1 MPEPE
6 HETSSPAAQS
16 TPSASFTTSAAGA
29 PDAAGV
35 AAAGVGGVRSAKKL
49 ATRQTLLA
57 AALRL
62 LEQQSLSSLGLREV
76 TREAGVA
83 PAAFYRHFADLGA
96 LGVALVEES
105 LGSMHEL
112 IRDIRTPETDTE
124 DIMLRTV
131 DVVVAHVRA
140 DCAHFRFV
148 ARERHG
154 GVAEVRAAIAAQL
167 DAFID
172 ELVED
177 LALQPE
183 SEGWEPG
190 EMRVLARLYV
200 NVIMLTAADLLD
212 TGLDDPDAEQR
223 IIAEALTQLRIVSVG
238 RLHWLADSRGVAK
251 GTPQAL

>member
-1 MPEPE
+1 MPER
-6 HETSSPAAQS
+6 ETSTPAAPP
-16 TPSASFTTSAAGA
+16 PSAPTALTAPAAAGPEVA
-29 PDAAGV
+29 GAAV
-35 AAAGVGGVRSAKKL
+35 AAAISGVRSAKKL

-76 TREAGVA
+76 TREAGIA
-83 PAAFYRHFADLGA
+83 PAAFYRHFADLGE

-112 IRDIRTPETDTE
+112 IRDIRTPEADTE
-124 DIMLRTV
+124 DIMRRTV

-140 DCAHFRFV
+140 DSAHFRFV

-154 GVAEVRAAIAAQL
+154 GVAPVRAAIAAQL

-177 LALQPE
+177 LSIQPE
-183 SEGWEPG
+183 SEGWEPY

-212 TGLDDPDAEQR
+212 AGPDNPDAQQH
-223 IIAEALTQLRIVSVG
+223 IVSEALTQLRIVSVG
-238 RLHWLADSRGVAK
+238 RLHWLADGRGVTEA
-251 GTPQAL
+251 TPRTP

>member
-1 MPEPE
+1 MPES
-6 HETSSPAAQS
+6 ETSSPEAPAPA
-16 TPSASFTTSAAGA
+16 TAEPGAAGT
-29 PDAAGV
+29 AG
-35 AAAGVGGVRSAKKL
+35 AAATGGVRSAKKL

-76 TREAGVA
+76 TREAGIA
-83 PAAFYRHFADLGA
+83 PAAFYRHFADLGE

-112 IRDIRTPETDTE
+112 IRDIRTPEADTE
-124 DIMLRTV
+124 DIMRRTV

-154 GVAEVRAAIAAQL
+154 GVAAVRAAIAAQL
-167 DAFID
+167 DGFID

-177 LALQPE
+177 LSIQPE
-183 SEGWEPG
+183 SEGWEPH

-212 TGLDDPDAEQR
+212 AGPDNPDAEQH
-223 IIAEALTQLRIVSVG
+223 IIAEALTQLRIVSAG
-238 RLHWLADSRGVAK
+238 RLHWLAEGRGVTEA
-251 GTPQAL
+251 TPQGL

>member
-1 MPEPE
+1 MPQS
-6 HETSSPAAQS
+6 ETSGPLAAG
-16 TPSASFTTSAAGA
+16 PSTSAATDTG
-29 PDAAGV
+29 
-35 AAAGVGGVRSAKKL
+35 GGVRQAKKL

-76 TREAGVA
+76 TREAGIA
-83 PAAFYRHFADLGA
+83 PAAFYRHFADLGE

-112 IRDIRTPETDTE
+112 IRDIRTPEAETE
-124 DIMLRTV
+124 DIMRRTV

-154 GVAEVRAAIAAQL
+154 GVAAVRAAIAAKL
-167 DAFID
+167 DSFID

-177 LALQPE
+177 LSIQPE
-183 SEGWEPG
+183 AEGWEAD

-212 TGLDDPDAEQR
+212 AGPDDPDAEQR

-238 RLHWLADSRGVAK
+238 RLHWLADGRGVTG
-251 GTPQAL
+251 GTA

>member
-1 MPEPE
+1 M
-6 HETSSPAAQS
+6 
-16 TPSASFTTSAAGA
+16 
-29 PDAAGV
+29 
-35 AAAGVGGVRSAKKL
+35 GVGGVRSAKKL

-154 GVAEVRAAIAAQL
+154 GVAEVRAAIATQL

-177 LALQPE
+177 LAPQPE

-212 TGLDDPDAEQR
+212 ADPDDPDAEQR

-238 RLHWLADSRGVAK
+238 RLHWLADGRGVAK
-251 GTPQAL
+251 ETPQGL